1 MYEDDYQLLWEE
13 NVIARNAGIFFEI
26 KDLYRNLTTQL
37 KFFDKFWRVCAYWFK
52 VEKSMSVCIA
62 SAILFDQNCHQQIPG
77 VDVYCFGVSNDIC
90 MRCTSMDMHQV
101 FKGRPISGLP
111 CYANTR
117 AIIYSNSRLLQIY
130 WCMHVI
136 ALTFHVLII
145 DEICFANYNW

>member
-1 MYEDDYQLLWEE
+1 MNVRRWLSITLRREWNSEKCRDCLRNKRFVPKFDDT
-13 NVIARNAGIFFEI
+13 I
-26 KDLYRNLTTQL
+26 KILQQVLVCVRADLRWKNRCQYT
-37 KFFDKFWRVCAYWFK
+37 
-52 VEKSMSVCIA
+52 

-77 VDVYCFGVSNDIC
+77 VDVHCFGVSNDIC

>member
-13 NVIARNAGIFFEI
+13 NGIARNAGIVYET
-26 KDLYRNLTTQL
+26 KDLYRNLTIQL
-37 KFFDKFWRVCAYWFK
+37 KFFNKFWCVCVRADLRWKNRCQYT
-52 VEKSMSVCIA
+52 

-77 VDVYCFGVSNDIC
+77 VDVHCFGVSNDIC